1 MWIGIRHGCALLL
14 GSLLFACASQAAVA
28 RPPQPQETVVAS
40 MSEPRLAYV
49 VLKVADLERSLA
61 FYTRAVGMKEIFR
74 YDLGGGVTEVGLGYQ
89 SAPDSASGQGV
100 ALVHESNRKEPFEHG
115 NAFSRFVLAVPD
127 VAATFERL
135 AAAGAEIA
143 RAPVRY
149 ERFHATVGFVK
160 DPDGYLIEFL
170 EPIGPAK

>member
-1 MWIGIRHGCALLL
+1 MWIGLRHGFALLL
-14 GSLLFACASQAAVA
+14 GWSLFACASQSAAA
-28 RPPQPQETVVAS
+28 RPPQSERVAR

-61 FYTRAVGMKEIFR
+61 FYTNAVGMKEIFR
-74 YDLGGGVTEVGLGYQ
+74 YDLGGGVTEVGVSYQ
-89 SAPDSASGQGV
+89 SAPDSALGQGV

-127 VAATFERL
+127 IAATFERL

-143 RAPVRY
+143 RTPVRY
-149 ERFHATVGFVK
+149 ERFHATVGFAK
-160 DPDGYLIEFL
+160 DPDGYVIEFL
-170 EPIGPAK
+170 QPIGGGK